1 MQKNFSHTDT
11 HYRRTI
17 FLAEDD
23 IDDQEF
29 LKEAIFCIDPAI
41 VVVTFTSGLKFI
53 KSISELGDALLPTL
67 IILDYNIPEVN
78 GAEILEQ
85 LKRNKRY
92 AAIPKIVLSTSDSAL
107 YRQSCLTHGA
117 STYLV
122 KPSSIS
128 GIHEMAKQI
137 LNFCHLV

>member
-1 MQKNFSHTDT
+1 MQQNNPHTDN
-11 HYRRTI
+11 RRTI

-29 LKEAIFCIDPAI
+29 LKEAIFSIDPAT

-53 KSISELGDALLPTL
+53 KSISELSDVLLPTL

-85 LKRNKRY
+85 LKGNKRY
-92 AAIPKIVLSTSDSAL
+92 AAIPKIVWSTSDSEL
-107 YRQSCLTHGA
+107 YRQSCLRHGA
-117 STYLV
+117 SAYLV

-128 GIHEMAKQI
+128 GIQAMAKQM
-137 LNFCHLV
+137 LNFCHFA